1 MPLSPAERRPA
12 PAFGSLGYGAAN
24 VGNLYRELSDDEALA
39 VLEAAWDEGIRYYDT
54 APHYGLGLSER
65 RLGAFLQ
72 TKPRDEFVLSTK
84 VGRLLRPNP
93 DFAGEQDLENDFAVP
108 ASLRREWDFSAD
120 GIRRSVDESLERLG
134 LDRVDVLY
142 LHDPERHD
150 LALAEREAI
159 PALAHLRDEGLVRA
173 VGVGSMVTSALLS
186 TARTGLVDLL
196 MVAGRY
202 TLAEQPALAEVLP
215 ACEESG
221 IGVVNA
227 SVFNSGLLAREMP
240 DETARYEYGAVPPEL
255 LAKVR
260 RIATIGQR
268 YDVTLPT
275 LALQFALRHPV
286 VRTVVVGSSKPAQ
299 IRANA
304 QSMRAEVPEQL
315 WSELASEGLIP
326 A

>member
-1 MPLSPAERRPA
+1 MPHSPADPRPT
-12 PAFGSLGYGAAN
+12 PDFGAIGYGAAN

-120 GIRRSVDESLERLG
+120 GIRRSVEESLERLG

-159 PALAHLRDEGLVRA
+159 PALAHLREEGLVRA
-173 VGVGSMVTSALLS
+173 VGVGSMVTDALLS
-186 TARTGLVDLL
+186 TARTGLLDLL
-196 MVAGRY
+196 TIKRSRSPVRAGTRSPSSRRWRRSSPRARK
-202 TLAEQPALAEVLP
+202 TASASSTHRSSTRACSRGRCRTRRPATSTGP
-215 ACEESG
+215 CRPSCSPG
-221 IGVVNA
+221 
-227 SVFNSGLLAREMP
+227 
-240 DETARYEYGAVPPEL
+240 
-255 LAKVR
+255 
-260 RIATIGQR
+260 
-268 YDVTLPT
+268 
-275 LALQFALRHPV
+275 
-286 VRTVVVGSSKPAQ
+286 
-299 IRANA
+299 
-304 QSMRAEVPEQL
+304 
-315 WSELASEGLIP
+315 
-326 A
+326 